1 MAIKGKKRSR
11 GGKARARS
19 GAPRPTL
26 VQRKP
31 PLRRRT
37 WFRATALL
45 VLVLAAGG
53 ITYWVL
59 AERRAAAEERA
70 AREEI
75 QRVGA
80 LMEGAIVGIG
90 GVAQHIPVI
99 LPELGQALSEI
110 TTGDARPRR
119 VEQDAAEWEE
129 GLEAASER
137 LASIRT
143 DRGDLRR
150 AITGVR
156 DGLDLY
162 LPIARDLPDLTR
174 LRGDERAEAA
184 AAVLGQMDA
193 ARAAVDAGWEIYRN
207 ARAEV
212 GLEVGTPGV
221 QPQIPPG
228 GDPFAPP
235 GSEGIPVPIP
245 EPSI

>member
-37 WFRATALL
+37 WFRATALV

-70 AREEI
+70 AREEVG
-75 QRVGA
+75 RVGA
-80 LMEGAIVGIG
+80 LMETSMTGVGQVIPG
-90 GVAQHIPVI
+90 GGLVV
-99 LPELGQALSEI
+99 LPELGQAVSEI
-110 TTGDARPRR
+110 TTGAARPRR
-119 VEQDAAEWEE
+119 VERDAAAWEE
-129 GLEAASER
+129 SIRGALDR
-137 LASIRT
+137 LRGIRT

-150 AITGVR
+150 SLERLQGGLGMYVPIIRELPKVVR
-156 DGLDLY
+156 LS
-162 LPIARDLPDLTR
+162 
-174 LRGDERAEAA
+174 GDELAEAVAGLQDRLAA
-184 AAVLGQMDA
+184 AAG
-193 ARAAVDAGWEIYRN
+193 AVESAWLIYRN
-207 ARAEV
+207 DRVDV
-212 GLEVGTPGV
+212 GLDEGTPGI
-221 QPQIPPG
+221 QTELPPG
-228 GDPFAPP
+228 MNPFAPP
-235 GSEGIPVPIP
+235 GPGEVPIP